1 MAIDSGS
8 NPLNSTAWV
17 YVEVEDVN
25 DNSPLFVLFNETVSV
40 LENATVGTTVTRV
53 SATDLDSGLFGT
65 VHYHIIQGAAG
76 RFVIDNVTVKS
87 LLLYIEVI
95 CRRRSK
101 CLPNNSSIV
110 LYSFLLIFFR
120 FRFVLMIYH
129 DSHSIH
135 TLFRSVNVSIY
146 T

>member
-1 MAIDSGS
+1 MKKPLNYEINQWVNFTVMAIDSGS

-76 RFVIDNVTVKS
+76 RFVINNVTVKV
-87 LLLYIEVI
+87 Y
-95 CRRRSK
+95 
-101 CLPNNSSIV
+101 
-110 LYSFLLIFFR
+110 Y
-120 FRFVLMIYH
+120 Y
-129 DSHSIH
+129 
-135 TLFRSVNVSIY
+135 TLKSYVDVDQNVSLIIQVLSCILSY
-146 T
+146 YFLSDLDLY